1 MTKTKTETKPAQ
13 PNYKGI
19 ILAGGSG
26 TRLYPVTHVLPKSL
40 LPVYD
45 KPMVYYPLS
54 TLMLA
59 GIREILLIST
69 PEDLPRFQHLL
80 GDGSRFGVHFEYAL
94 QPKPAGIAQA
104 FLIGKEFIVSSGC
117 ALVLGDNIFYG
128 HDLVKELRSATLQSK
143 GARVFAYP
151 VNDPERYGVVEF
163 DPQGKALSIEEKP
176 KHPKSRY
183 AVTGLYFYDRQV
195 VEIAASLKPSARGEL
210 EITDVNRAY
219 LERKQL
225 NVCVMGRGTAWL
237 DTGTH
242 EALMEASLF
251 IQTLQKRQGLMVA
264 CPEEI
269 AYRSGYITAAQLEAQ
284 AQPMRNN
291 AYGAYLLQLLRERVF

>member
-1 MTKTKTETKPAQ
+1 
-13 PNYKGI
+13 
-19 ILAGGSG
+19 
-26 TRLYPVTHVLPKSL
+26 
-40 LPVYD
+40 
-45 KPMVYYPLS
+45 MVYYPLS